1 MISVVIPAFNEEKN
15 IGRVLSVLETIDLID
30 EIIVVNDG
38 STDDTKEQA
47 LKYNVKLV
55 DLEKNQGKGKA
66 LKAGIDN
73 SKGDII
79 VMLDADLI
87 GLTEKHFFNLVS
99 PVLKNEA
106 DMTIG
111 IFSGGRKSTDFAQK
125 IAPFLSGQRAIKRQ
139 FLENIEEMEISRF
152 GVEIA
157 LNRHAE
163 KNKLRVVNVPLEN
176 MSHVMK
182 EEKLGLIRGF
192 YARLKMYFDILKMWI

>member
-1 MISVVIPAFNEEKN
+1 MISVVIPAFNEGKN
-15 IGRVLSVLETIDLID
+15 IGRVLSVLETIDMID

-47 LKYNVKLV
+47 LKHDVKLV
-55 DLEKNQGKGKA
+55 DLPKNQGKGKA

-73 SKGDII
+73 AKGDII

-87 GLTEKHFFNLVS
+87 GLTEKHFVNLVS
-99 PVLKNEA
+99 PVLKDEA

-125 IAPFLSGQRAIKRQ
+125 VAPFLSGQRAIKRQ
-139 FLENIEEMEISRF
+139 FLENIEKMEISKF

-157 LNRHAE
+157 LNKHAK

-176 MSHVMK
+176 LSHVMK
-182 EEKLGLIRGF
+182 EEKLGLIKGF
-192 YARLKMYFDILKMWI
+192 YARLKMYFDILKMGI

>member
-1 MISVVIPAFNEEKN
+1 MISVVIPAFNEGKN
-15 IGRVLSVLETIDLID
+15 IGRVLSVLETIDMID

-47 LKYNVKLV
+47 LKHDVKLV
-55 DLEKNQGKGKA
+55 DLPKNQGKGKA

-73 SKGDII
+73 AKGDII

-87 GLTEKHFFNLVS
+87 GLTEKHFVNLVS
-99 PVLKNEA
+99 PVLKDEA

-125 IAPFLSGQRAIKRQ
+125 VAPFLSGQRAIKRQ

-157 LNRHAE
+157 LNRHAK

-176 MSHVMK
+176 LSHVMK
-182 EEKLGLIRGF
+182 EEKLGLMRGF
-192 YARLKMYFDILKMWI
+192 YARLRMYFDILKMWI

>member
-55 DLEKNQGKGKA
+55 DLPKNQGKGKA
-66 LKAGIDN
+66 LKVGIEN

-87 GLTEKHFFNLVS
+87 GLTEKHFVNLVS

>member
-1 MISVVIPAFNEEKN
+1 MISVVIPAFNEGKN
-15 IGRVLSVLETIDLID
+15 IGRVLSVLETIDMID

-47 LKYNVKLV
+47 LKHDVKLV
-55 DLEKNQGKGKA
+55 DLPKNQGKGKA

-73 SKGDII
+73 AKGDII

-87 GLTEKHFFNLVS
+87 GLTEKHFVNLVS
-99 PVLKNEA
+99 PVLKDEA

-125 IAPFLSGQRAIKRQ
+125 VAPFLSGQRAIKRQ
-139 FLENIEEMEISRF
+139 FLENIEKMEVSKF

-157 LNRHAE
+157 LNKHAK

-176 MSHVMK
+176 LSHVMK
-182 EEKLGLIRGF
+182 EEKLGLIKGF
-192 YARLKMYFDILKMWI
+192 YARLKMYFDILKMGI

>member
-1 MISVVIPAFNEEKN
+1 MISVVIPAFNEGKN
-15 IGRVLSVLETIDLID
+15 IGRVLSVLETIDMID

-47 LKYNVKLV
+47 LKHDVKLV
-55 DLEKNQGKGKA
+55 DLPKNQGKGKA

-73 SKGDII
+73 AKGDII

-87 GLTEKHFFNLVS
+87 GLTEKHFVNLVS
-99 PVLKNEA
+99 PVLKDEA

-125 IAPFLSGQRAIKRQ
+125 VAPFLSGQRAIKRQ
-139 FLENIEEMEISRF
+139 FLENIEKMEISKF

-157 LNRHAE
+157 LNKHAK
-163 KNKLRVVNVPLEN
+163 KNKLRVLNVPLEN
-176 MSHVMK
+176 LSHVMK
-182 EEKLGLIRGF
+182 EEKLGLIKGF
-192 YARLKMYFDILKMWI
+192 YARLKMYFDILKMGI

>member
-1 MISVVIPAFNEEKN
+1 MISVVIPAFNEGKN
-15 IGRVLSVLETIDLID
+15 IGRVLSVLETIDMID

-47 LKYNVKLV
+47 LKHDVKLV
-55 DLEKNQGKGKA
+55 DLPKNQGKGKA

-73 SKGDII
+73 AKGDII

-87 GLTEKHFFNLVS
+87 GLTEKHFVNLVS
-99 PVLKNEA
+99 PVLKDEA

-125 IAPFLSGQRAIKRQ
+125 VAPFLSGQRAIKRQ

-157 LNRHAE
+157 LNRHAK

-176 MSHVMK
+176 LSHVMK
-182 EEKLGLIRGF
+182 EEKLGLMRGF
-192 YARLKMYFDILKMWI
+192 YARLRMYFDI

>member
-1 MISVVIPAFNEEKN
+1 MISVVIPAFNEGKN

-47 LKYNVKLV
+47 LKYDVKLV
-55 DLEKNQGKGKA
+55 DLPKNQGKGKA

-73 SKGDII
+73 AKGDII

-87 GLTEKHFFNLVS
+87 GFTEKHFVNLVS
-99 PVLKNEA
+99 PVLKDEA

-125 IAPFLSGQRAIKRQ
+125 VAPFLSGQRAIKRQ
-139 FLENIEEMEISRF
+139 FLENIEKMEISKF

-157 LNRHAE
+157 LNKHAK

-176 MSHVMK
+176 LSHVMK
-182 EEKLGLIRGF
+182 EEKLGLIKGF
-192 YARLKMYFDILKMWI
+192 YARLKMYFDILKMGI

>member
-1 MISVVIPAFNEEKN
+1 
-15 IGRVLSVLETIDLID
+15 
-30 EIIVVNDG
+30 
-38 STDDTKEQA
+38 
-47 LKYNVKLV
+47 
-55 DLEKNQGKGKA
+55 
-66 LKAGIDN
+66 
-73 SKGDII
+73 
-79 VMLDADLI
+79 
-87 GLTEKHFFNLVS
+87 
-99 PVLKNEA
+99 
-106 DMTIG
+106 
-111 IFSGGRKSTDFAQK
+111 
-125 IAPFLSGQRAIKRQ
+125 LSGQRAIKRQ